1 MYGPSQEVKFEREAE
16 AILLEVPL
24 EGIHYRGWKITPLAH
39 PAVSSGTIITILHFL
54 PAIIHSSVCG
64 LHQIMKEAVD
74 NYQPGMQIPSCSLLF
89 NWTRDSPPVNETY
102 TLRLQGAR
110 EPYNYFNIDCELQQG
125 TLSST

>member
-1 MYGPSQEVKFEREAE
+1 MKFEGEAE

-24 EGIHYRGWKITPLAH
+24 EGIQHKGWEITPLTH

-54 PAIIHSSVCG
+54 PAIIHSSVFG
-64 LHQIMKEAVD
+64 LHQIKKETVD

-89 NWTRDSPPVNETY
+89 EWTRYGPPVNKIY

-110 EPYNYFNIDCELQQG
+110 EPYNYFNIYCGLQQG
-125 TLSST
+125 TLSSIWP